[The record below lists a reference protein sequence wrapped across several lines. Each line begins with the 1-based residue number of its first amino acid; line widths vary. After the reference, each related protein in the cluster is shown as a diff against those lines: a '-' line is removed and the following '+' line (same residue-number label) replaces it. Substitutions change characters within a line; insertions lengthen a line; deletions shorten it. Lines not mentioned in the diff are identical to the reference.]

1 MNPFSA
7 FFSGSL
13 RFRAK
18 RTYWAVVP
26 IALGSIWYFAFDRP
40 ASYAWQDLPTQTEGQ
55 QFRII
60 LGLKDTQPRRW
71 EGRVEVTGG
80 EIAGLAGWR
89 FSGQDRANRDGT
101 FAFLTKMQPLEDQL
115 REGSYYGQTGME
127 GQPGQRQV
135 PEGLLLKIRGSASAR
150 VTVVSES
157 SRLEFAAGDVAYGAR
172 LFLMEGNASVEKLPM
187 ERRISDPG
195 AANDQPAATVTPEG
209 SVWTAWVAYRDKW
222 DIVMA
227 SDGNRVYSIGERG
240 DLHAPAI
247 AAGRGSEVY
256 VAWPRNDNGT
266 FHLFGSI
273 WREGVWS
280 RPERLTAE
288 KGNDVWP
295 RMAGDGTGNIALVW
309 QGFRAGRSVIL
320 LKLWNGKTWTKEEI
334 VSDGQGNC
342 WMPTVAY
349 GGGQF
354 WMAWDSYATGAY
366 QIYARRWKQPVRR
379 VTRGDAFSVRP
390 SLVVNSSGQPVAA
403 WEESDP
409 LWGKDF
415 AYQVDKRGTVEYK
428 NRRVRVAYL
437 AGEEWLEIPASV
449 EQAVPAEIRRYV
461 QQPQLAMDAGG
472 HLYLTFRSRTS
483 TRVSRVDFWASQGR
497 WETFVTHLDGDRW
510 ANAVLLPASVGR
522 NGMRAAIVMAGGAA
536 QIVWPTDNRGW
547 PGGAYREIEIYT
559 ASLPITGSAARLSG
573 GTALV
578 AGTPAANPNP
588 HETEDVRR
596 IRNYR
601 YSIAGKHY
609 RILRGDF
616 HRHTEL
622 SGDGAGDGML
632 EDNYRYTLDA
642 AAMDIGYVSDHQ
654 MGQDEEYNWWI
665 TQKSNDLYYMPERF
679 VPMYGY
685 ERSVPYP
692 NGHRNLIWAERGQ
705 PVLKISPEENRGEI
719 NTGPVLY
726 PYARKT
732 GAVVTA
738 HTSATQQGTDWRDN
752 DPALEPVVE
761 IYQGYDANYEEPNAP
776 RAWKPGQTQ
785 AHQAQQPSG
794 YVWNAWAKGY
804 KLGVQSSSDH
814 ISTHTSYACV
824 IAAEFTRQGILDA
837 IRKRHTYAAT
847 DNIIMDFRIGTAL
860 MGDVIEAAT
869 SPKLSVKIVGT
880 APIAQ
885 VDVIKNNQYVH
896 QLKPGQSEATF
907 EYLDNAIQ
915 PGESYYYV
923 RVQQSDGQLAWSSP
937 IWVQYRTR

>member
-1 MNPFSA
+1 
-7 FFSGSL
+7 
-13 RFRAK
+13 
-18 RTYWAVVP
+18 
-26 IALGSIWYFAFDRP
+26 
-40 ASYAWQDLPTQTEGQ
+40 
-55 QFRII
+55 
-60 LGLKDTQPRRW
+60 
-71 EGRVEVTGG
+71 
-80 EIAGLAGWR
+80 
-89 FSGQDRANRDGT
+89 
-101 FAFLTKMQPLEDQL
+101 
-115 REGSYYGQTGME
+115 
-127 GQPGQRQV
+127 
-135 PEGLLLKIRGSASAR
+135 
-150 VTVVSES
+150 
-157 SRLEFAAGDVAYGAR
+157 
-172 LFLMEGNASVEKLPM
+172 
-187 ERRISDPG
+187 
-195 AANDQPAATVTPEG
+195 
-209 SVWTAWVAYRDKW
+209 
-222 DIVMA
+222 
-227 SDGNRVYSIGERG
+227 
-240 DLHAPAI
+240 
-247 AAGRGSEVY
+247 
-256 VAWPRNDNGT
+256 
-266 FHLFGSI
+266 
-273 WREGVWS
+273 
-280 RPERLTAE
+280 
-288 KGNDVWP
+288 
-295 RMAGDGTGNIALVW
+295 
-309 QGFRAGRSVIL
+309 
-320 LKLWNGKTWTKEEI
+320 
-334 VSDGQGNC
+334 
-342 WMPTVAY
+342 
-349 GGGQF
+349 
-354 WMAWDSYATGAY
+354 
-366 QIYARRWKQPVRR
+366 
-379 VTRGDAFSVRP
+379 
-390 SLVVNSSGQPVAA
+390 
-403 WEESDP
+403 
-409 LWGKDF
+409 
-415 AYQVDKRGTVEYK
+415 
-428 NRRVRVAYL
+428 
-437 AGEEWLEIPASV
+437 
-449 EQAVPAEIRRYV
+449 
-461 QQPQLAMDAGG
+461 
-472 HLYLTFRSRTS
+472 
-483 TRVSRVDFWASQGR
+483 
-497 WETFVTHLDGDRW
+497 
-510 ANAVLLPASVGR
+510 
-522 NGMRAAIVMAGGAA
+522 MRAAIVIAGAAA

-559 ASLPITGSAARLSG
+559 TSLPITGAAARLSG
-573 GTALV
+573 GTTIAT
-578 AGTPAANPNP
+578 GTPAANPNP

-719 NTGPVLY
+719 NTGSVLY

-738 HTSATQQGTDWRDN
+738 HTTATQQGTDWRDN
-752 DPALEPVVE
+752 DAALEPVVE

-785 AHQAQQPSG
+785 AHQAQQPAG

-847 DNIIMDFRIGTAL
+847 DNIIVDFRIGTAL
-860 MGDVIEAAT
+860 MGDVIEAAAP
-869 SPKLSVKIVGT
+869 PKLSVKIAGT
-880 APIAQ
+880 APIAE

-896 QLKPGQSEATF
+896 QIKPGQSEVSF

-915 PGESYYYV
+915 SGESYYYV